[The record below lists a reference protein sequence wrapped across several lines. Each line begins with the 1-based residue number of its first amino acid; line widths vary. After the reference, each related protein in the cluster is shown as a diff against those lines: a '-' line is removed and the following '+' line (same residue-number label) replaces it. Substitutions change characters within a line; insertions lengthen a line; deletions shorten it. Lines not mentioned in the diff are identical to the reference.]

1 MASLVVF
8 AAAAFVLLAGAVSV
22 SSSTVYTVGDERGW
36 AVPSSSTVESY
47 NHWAKR
53 NRFQVG
59 DVLDFRYV
67 NDSVLVV
74 NHDDYKQCKSASPVS
89 RFTDGDTKFTF
100 DRYGLFF
107 FICGVPAHCEEGQ
120 RMIVRVMA
128 ESALS
133 AAPSTAPTPTSAP
146 PPFSAS
152 GAPSPV
158 VDSVPDTPSSASSS
172 IPSPAPEPSG
182 ASGRVL
188 TGFSIAAAV
197 LVVCV
202 VTVFVMV

>member
-36 AVPSSSTVESY
+36 AVPSSNGVESY

-59 DVLDFRYV
+59 DVLDFRYM

-74 NHDDYKQCKSASPVS
+74 NHDDYKQCKAASPVS

-107 FICGVPAHCEEGQ
+107 FISGVPAHCEEGQ

-133 AAPSTAPTPTSAP
+133 AAPSTAPTPTAAP
-146 PPFSAS
+146 PPPASA
-152 GAPSPV
+152 APSPAV
-158 VDSVPDTPSSASSS
+158 VSAPDTPSSPSSS
-172 IPSPAPEPSG
+172 VPSPAPEPSG

-188 TGFSIAAAV
+188 TGFSIAAAL

-202 VTVFVMV
+202 VTVFVLV